1 MAGEA
6 HPVPSRTRKLS
17 PRAPIVLRS
26 KSVGEQDAAGHQGA
40 FCQGRPP
47 QRERRGPPR
56 ISRRPACRAGGPRGR
71 VRPPGPLSGIGDRAP
86 ASAPEARE
94 QGRDG
99 ALGEGRHAVR
109 GAADG
114 GVHAAPAQG
123 RVPVDLRLC
132 VGKTVTPPA
141 AGRPGE
147 APRKLR
153 CSPCGGPVFSH
164 GNVSDTI
171 IQRLA
176 TR

>member
-17 PRAPIVLRS
+17 PRAPMVLRR

-47 QRERRGPPR
+47 PRERRGPSR
-56 ISRRPACRAGGPRGR
+56 VSRRPACRAGGARGR
-71 VRPPGPLSGIGDRAP
+71 VRPPGPFLAWGRAP
-86 ASAPEARE
+86 ASAPEACE

-123 RVPVDLRLC
+123 RVPVDLRLR

-153 CSPCGGPVFSH
+153 CSPCGGPAFSH
-164 GNVSDTI
+164 VNVSDTI

>member
-1 MAGEA
+1 MRPARKQQNAPWRPAAMAGEA

-17 PRAPIVLRS
+17 PRAPMVLRS

-47 QRERRGPPR
+47 PRARRGPFR
-56 ISRRPACRAGGPRGR
+56 VSRRPACRAGGPRGR
-71 VRPPGPLSGIGDRAP
+71 VRPPPPAPFWHRGRAP
-86 ASAPEARE
+86 ASAPEALE

-123 RVPVDLRLC
+123 RGPVDLRLR
-132 VGKTVTPPA
+132 VGNNHVV
-141 AGRPGE
+141 
-147 APRKLR
+147 KLQAL
-153 CSPCGGPVFSH
+153 
-164 GNVSDTI
+164 GN
-171 IQRLA
+171 A
-176 TR
+176 